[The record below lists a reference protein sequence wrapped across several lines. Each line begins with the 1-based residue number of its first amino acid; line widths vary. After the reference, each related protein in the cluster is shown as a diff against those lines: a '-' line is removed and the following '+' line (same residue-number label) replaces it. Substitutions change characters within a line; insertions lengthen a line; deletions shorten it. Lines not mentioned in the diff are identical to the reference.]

1 MRWLVR
7 NVALAATMAVLQ
19 YAVREIMRRR
29 SGRSGSA
36 TAH

>member
-19 YAVREIMRRR
+19 YAVREVMRRR
-29 SGRSGSA
+29 HRSHSA
-36 TAH
+36 AAH